1 MEPSDFKVSDR
12 ELFSIL
18 KMIPKKINNKEIS
31 IHTFEIY
38 KLFRSDP
45 ELYKQNFLWRH
56 CVYDLVDTYNDFVK
70 SEKDSNDYKT
80 KQYQLYVLIYH
91 LYEISRQIH
100 SDRGDSDYNSK
111 DFYENQISTL
121 EQKIIDLNQ
130 QLSESKR
137 TKEQKEEL
145 TKDLEITKEQLE
157 QAKSNN
163 AELEKRLDA
172 QQNIKE
178 KISIAFSELKTHISH
193 LKNEKTRLNW
203 MFGIYAFL
211 SFVVFVMLIIF
222 ELKYLSK
229 WETPTNWIDYLPFYI
244 PVPIVGGL
252 MWAFIYQMNRAQ
264 RQLIFVANELY
275 HVDYVEGLL
284 QAINLISPD
293 AASASE
299 KISHVLDILI
309 KKHISIPEG
318 LFENSLDKEISK
330 DTINVDTFIDLAKKV
345 KDVVY
350 LEKDK

>member
-1 MEPSDFKVSDR
+1 MEPTDFIVSNDR
-12 ELFSIL
+12 LISIL
-18 KMIPKKINNKEIS
+18 RKIQENPDIINNKDVDIDY
-31 IHTFEIY
+31 IINTFS
-38 KLFRSDP
+38 SDP
-45 ELYKQNFLWRH
+45 VLFYNMSSWREHTSQLDKAFESLENCGSDSKASSELKSLITFYLLRLYRQCRH
-56 CVYDLVDTYNDFVK
+56 IDKEGDN
-70 SEKDSNDYKT
+70 SN
-80 KQYQLYVLIYH
+80 
-91 LYEISRQIH
+91 
-100 SDRGDSDYNSK
+100 YNSK
-111 DFYENQISTL
+111 NYFKNQISTF
-121 EQKIIDLNQ
+121 EKKITDLNQ
-130 QLSESKR
+130 QLSESKQSQ
-137 TKEQKEEL
+137 EQKEEI
-145 TKDLEITKEQLE
+145 TKDLEKTKEQLE

-178 KISIAFSELKTHISH
+178 KISNAFKELKTHISH
-193 LKNEKTRLNW
+193 LKKEKTRLNW

-318 LFENSLDKEISK
+318 LFEKSLDKEISK
-330 DTINVDTFIDLAKKV
+330 DTINVDTFIELAKKV
-345 KDVVY
+345 KDVI
-350 LEKDK
+350 K